1 LLYDRFVRRFQT
13 PAEREQQNA
22 HRNSDKPTNLT
33 GDILEANLVR
43 SEAKLEALRH
53 PDPNSPIVYQRA
65 ADGSIVAFEQDE
77 DDRALNRE
85 EGWKRWTDVM
95 GQRFLRGDDR
105 HFDYASVDENDEYDD
120 WATQD
125 RERLEE
131 WLDGEE
137 VELPEGYIPT
147 GETGI
152 QDY

>member
-13 PAEREQQNA
+13 ATERQQQTVQ
-22 HRNSDKPTNLT
+22 RNLDRPTNLT

-43 SEAKLEALRH
+43 SEAKLEALKH

-77 DDRALNRE
+77 DDRALSRE
-85 EGWKRWTDVM
+85 EGWSRWTDIM
-95 GQRFLRGDDR
+95 GQRFLRGEDR
-105 HFDYASVDENDEYDD
+105 HFDYGSVDENDEYDD
-120 WATQD
+120 RATQD

-137 VELPEGYIPT
+137 VEHPAGYVPT